1 MLVFNLIHW
10 CKFYFP
16 FFFFFLGGGGGGGG
30 GGLGGMVMYENK
42 FETKLYK
49 IKTESKIIN
58 VINKV

>member
-16 FFFFFLGGGGGGGG
+16 FFFGGGGGREGGRG
-30 GGLGGMVMYENK
+30 SMVMYENK

>member
-1 MLVFNLIHW
+1 M
-10 CKFYFP
+10 
-16 FFFFFLGGGGGGGG
+16 GA